1 MPEPD
6 DAYRERILQSERLED
21 DDISAIKTLAGD
33 DLDYLGTRCG
43 IARAPTI
50 TAEITYRALKI
61 RFGGALHVRI
71 DREDFPVTFQ
81 AWEFDTRFYIEYNM
95 REGKE
100 MTCDYDRR
108 EHWLAILAELDRL
121 L

>member
-1 MPEPD
+1 M
-6 DAYRERILQSERLED
+6 S
-21 DDISAIKTLAGD
+21 KTP
-33 DLDYLGTRCG
+33 
-43 IARAPTI
+43 PTV

-71 DREDFPVTFQ
+71 DRGEGLGISFQ
-81 AWEFDTRFYIEYNM
+81 SWEHHGTKFYIEYYLSDGS
-95 REGKE
+95 RIQ
-100 MTCDYDRR
+100 CDYDKR